1 MPKSKPDQVTVKN
14 KEDLDPERQAFN
26 NVMEKLKATKNEML
40 FLNLAVILLG
50 IVMIAIPK
58 EFNQFIGQI
67 LGCVLCVWGVLRCI
81 AFLRLKNEEM
91 FGSYALVQ
99 GAAMLGFG
107 IFFLCEA
114 NSFAVLL
121 NHVLTLIILIA
132 AVLKLQNAINYYK
145 MRLKNW
151 WLHLLGAAI
160 LLTFGIIALVKP
172 GFVDDQDGL
181 VILMTIIMGIA
192 LVISGVWDAISVL
205 ILSKAVKEKAKEWD
219 EQGLLSAAPEQSRKN
234 KIRNVVKVK
243 DVEEVHF
250 SDHELEEIDGLD
262 YSDDF
267 SEDKTTPK
275 KKK

>member
-1 MPKSKPDQVTVKN
+1 
-14 KEDLDPERQAFN
+14 
-26 NVMEKLKATKNEML
+26 
-40 FLNLAVILLG
+40 
-50 IVMIAIPK
+50 
-58 EFNQFIGQI
+58 
-67 LGCVLCVWGVLRCI
+67 
-81 AFLRLKNEEM
+81 
-91 FGSYALVQ
+91 
-99 GAAMLGFG
+99 
-107 IFFLCEA
+107 
-114 NSFAVLL
+114 
-121 NHVLTLIILIA
+121 
-132 AVLKLQNAINYYK
+132 

-262 YSDDF
+262 YGDDF